1 MSELNEAWASV
12 LAEAEAR
19 ARREGRTDV
28 AKYLALRKSND
39 LLRDTGIKWLL
50 STFQTLAAEAN
61 RKGGSIQI
69 AKEDGHRFHVG
80 NATMVGTLLAFSVRV
95 RKLSVEAGW
104 PRAPK
109 DGFIRG
115 GGLACANIKH
125 LGLKSANEELML
137 VQTPHGTP
145 RWIVRDRHGRQHEV
159 HEATLKKHVA
169 LLLDKD

>member
-19 ARREGRTDV
+19 ARREGRTDI
-28 AKYLALRKSND
+28 AKYVALRKSND
-39 LLRDTGIKWLL
+39 LLRETGIKWLL
-50 STFQTLAAEAN
+50 STFQQLAAEAN

-69 AKEDGHRFHVG
+69 AKADGHRFHIG

-104 PRAPK
+104 PRAPR

-125 LGLKSANEELML
+125 FGLKSANEELKL
-137 VQTPHGTP
+137 VQTSQGTP

-159 HEATLKKHVA
+159 HEARLKKHLD
-169 LLLDKD
+169 LLVGDD